1 MEYTSLSDYCKD
13 TFGVKLYKLSLDS
26 GCTCPNRDGLLDTRG
41 CLFCSAGGSGDFA
54 ASARGVQ
61 TEAALLRQLEEAKS
75 RVRRKFP
82 EGDSE
87 EGRYIAYVQS
97 FTGTYPGKDG
107 FVKDSDGVSSFDR
120 MRERYLALI
129 RRPEVRVL
137 SIATRPDCLG
147 EEVLDLLKELRAIKP
162 VWVELGLQTS
172 NEETAAYIRRYYRN
186 EVYEQAVRDLSA
198 LDIPVVTHVILGL
211 PGETL
216 EDMKATV
223 RYAVGCGT
231 WGIKLQLLPVRCT
244 EIGTAGNGL
253 VPGQLGT
260 LVDLIGYVANVQNTT
275 ATSGGTDIESDDDLR
290 LRVYYAA
297 ASYSVA
303 GPEDAY
309 NYFVRSFSS
318 DISDVRVTNPAPV
331 EVAIYVVLNDAT
343 LPGSEFLQRLEE
355 YLQDG
360 QIRPLSDRVS
370 VLAPTAKNY
379 TFDIT
384 YYVNQSDK
392 ASAASI
398 QADVEKAVSNYV
410 KWQGSVIGRDI
421 NPDKLRNFVLSA
433 GAKRCEITGMTF
445 TQTAET
451 EIPVLSAHTVT
462 YGGLE
467 DD

>member
-1 MEYTSLSDYCKD
+1 MEYTSLSDYCKE

-54 ASARGVQ
+54 VTR
-61 TEAALLRQLEEAKS
+61 LEEAKR

-107 FVKDSDGVSSFDR
+107 FVKDSGGVSNFDR

-147 EEVLDLLKELRAIKP
+147 PEVFELLKELRAIKP

-198 LDIPVVTHVILGL
+198 LDIPVITHVILGL

-223 RYAVGCGT
+223 RYTVGCGT
-231 WGIKLQLLPVRCT
+231 WGIKLQLLHVL
-244 EIGTAGNGL
+244 E
-253 VPGQLGT
+253 
-260 LVDLIGYVANVQNTT
+260 
-275 ATSGGTDIESDDDLR
+275 GTDLGEQ
-290 LRVYYAA
+290 YKAQE
-297 ASYSVA
+297 A
-303 GPEDAY
+303 GTP
-309 NYFVRSFSS
+309 
-318 DISDVRVTNPAPV
+318 
-331 EVAIYVVLNDAT
+331 
-343 LPGSEFLQRLEE
+343 LPGARPIHVMTLEE
-355 YLQDG
+355 YTELLCALLPLIPKDVVIHRLTGDG
-360 QIRPLSDRVS
+360 PKRLL
-370 VLAPTAKNY
+370 LAPLWSGDKKRVLNTISKN
-379 TFDIT
+379 
-384 YYVNQSDK
+384 VR
-392 ASAASI
+392 
-398 QADVEKAVSNYV
+398 EL
-410 KWQGSVIGRDI
+410 
-421 NPDKLRNFVLSA
+421 PDERTP
-433 GAKRCEITGMTF
+433 G
-445 TQTAET
+445 
-451 EIPVLSAHTVT
+451 
-462 YGGLE
+462 
-467 DD
+467 